1 MKLFIKM
8 SEEKFAVIELFAGVG
23 GFRLGLEGDRRKGGN
38 YSSITGYKK
47 RIDNQGFFKTGYA
60 NQYEP
65 ARKKQFAATVYA
77 DYYRDDIIDNTD
89 IAEVN
94 SQKIINSI
102 EKSVGLK
109 KKIILVGG
117 FPCQDYS
124 VANGLHTSKGLGG
137 KKGVLWWEIYRH
149 LTELKD
155 LNRQPEILLLEN
167 VDRLLVSPA
176 NQRGRDFAIMLYTLS
191 ELGYNIEYK
200 VINAAEY
207 GFPQKRKRV
216 FILAYLRESPLD
228 CCDKVHS
235 NIQKEFSS
243 LESEKLESID
253 LSFYRGDDLVSSLKN
268 IEDVFRFK
276 ISPFGNS
283 GVCRNFEVYPCKE
296 KGEIPENCKTLGD
309 ILKGGRTK
317 IPDSYYVKNSDLVKW
332 KEYKSAKR
340 ILRFKPNGEEY
351 FFSEGKMSLFDSRR
365 KPSRTLITSE
375 GGSSASR
382 TKHLI
387 ETSKGPR
394 RLLPVELER
403 LNMFPD
409 NITKHSDVQDT
420 ERAFMMGNALVVG
433 VVEKFRN
440 MILRVYS

>member
-1 MKLFIKM
+1 MRG
-8 SEEKFAVIELFAGVG
+8 EKFAVIELFAGVG
-23 GFRLGLEGDRRKGGN
+23 GFRLGLEGDKRKEDYYSPIGN
-38 YSSITGYKK
+38 YKK
-47 RIDNQGFFKTGYA
+47 TIINPGFFKTGYA

-65 ARKKQFAATVYA
+65 GRKNQFAAKVYA
-77 DYYRDDIIDNTD
+77 DYYRDGVIDNTD
-89 IAEVN
+89 IAEVD

-102 EKSVGLK
+102 EKSIGQRE
-109 KKIILVGG
+109 KIILVGG

-124 VANGLHTSKGLGG
+124 VANGLHTSKGLVG
-137 KKGVLWWEIYRH
+137 KKGVLWWEIYRI
-149 LTELKD
+149 LKELQSLK
-155 LNRQPEILLLEN
+155 RQPEILLLEN

-176 NQRGRDFAIMLYTLS
+176 SQRGRDFATMLYTLS
-191 ELGYNIEYK
+191 ELGYNTEYK

-228 CCDKVHS
+228 SKDKAHS
-235 NIQKEFSS
+235 NIRKEFNS
-243 LESEKLESID
+243 LECENLEPID
-253 LSFYRGDDLVSSLKN
+253 LSFYKSKDLVSSLKN
-268 IEDVFRFK
+268 LEFTFRFK

-283 GVCRNFEVYPCKE
+283 GVCRNFMVYPFKE
-296 KGEIPENCKTLGD
+296 KGQIPESGMTLGD

-317 IPDSYYVKNSDLVKW
+317 IPESYFVKESDLAKW
-332 KEYKSAKR
+332 REYKSAKR

-351 FFSEGKMSLFDSRR
+351 YFSEGKMSLFDSRK

-387 ETSKGPR
+387 KTSRGAR

-409 NITKHSDVQDT
+409 NITKHHDVRDT

-440 MILRVYS
+440 LIIDVYK

>member
-1 MKLFIKM
+1 M
-8 SEEKFAVIELFAGVG
+8 SGDKFAVIELFAGVG
-23 GFRLGLEGDRRKGGN
+23 GFRLGLEGDKRKGEY
-38 YSSITGYKK
+38 YSPISNYKK
-47 RIDNQGFFKTGYA
+47 TIVNQGFFKTGYA
-60 NQYEP
+60 NQFEP
-65 ARKKQFAATVYA
+65 GRKKQFAATVYS
-77 DYYRDDIIDNTD
+77 DYYRDNVLDNTD
-89 IAEVN
+89 VAKVDSE
-94 SQKIINSI
+94 KIIKSI
-102 EKSVGLK
+102 ERSVGLK
-109 KKIILVGG
+109 EKIVLVGG

-124 VANGLHTSKGLGG
+124 VANGLHTSKGLVG
-137 KKGVLWWEIYRH
+137 KKGVLWWEIHRI
-149 LTELKD
+149 LLELKD
-155 LNRQPEILLLEN
+155 LNKQPEILLLEN

-176 NQRGRDFAIMLYTLS
+176 SQRGRDFAIMLYTLS

-228 CCDKVHS
+228 SSDKVHS
-235 NIQKEFSS
+235 NIRKEFGP

-253 LSFYRGDDLVSSLKN
+253 LSFYKSGDLVSSLKN
-268 IEDVFRFK
+268 IEFSFRFK
-276 ISPFGNS
+276 NSPFGNA
-283 GVCRNFEVYPCKE
+283 GVCREFMVYPFKE
-296 KGEIPENCKTLGD
+296 KSEIPENGKTLGD

-317 IPDSYYVKNSDLVKW
+317 IPDNYYVNESELEKW

-340 ILRFKPNGEEY
+340 ILRTKPNGEEY
-351 FFSEGKMSLFDSRR
+351 YFSEGKMSLFDSRK

-375 GGSSASR
+375 GGAAASR
-382 TKHLI
+382 TKHLVK
-387 ETSKGPR
+387 TSKGPR

-409 NITKHSDVQDT
+409 NITQHSEVKDA

-440 MILRVYS
+440 LIISVYN